1 MSKHTPGP
9 WYFRDGDVCRDVVVD
24 GPKRPEVV
32 APIPTY
38 YRPSVKDDK
47 DDDANG
53 RLIAAAA
60 ELYEHL
66 KWAMRHV
73 ENVFALAGWHD
84 EERPQLEAARSVL
97 KRIEGRSSWE
107 KSSIPV
113 PADEGGPPA

>member
-9 WYFRDGDVCRDVVVD
+9 WYFRGGDVVVN
-24 GPKRPEVV
+24 GPKGPEVV
-32 APIPTY
+32 ALIPSY
-38 YRPSVKDDK
+38 YRPTINKDDK
-47 DDDANG
+47 ANG
-53 RLIAAAA
+53 RLIAAAP

-66 KWAMRHV
+66 KWAMQHV

-84 EERPQLEAARSVL
+84 EERPQLEAARAVL
-97 KRIEGRSSWE
+97 KRIEGRSSWK